1 MIPIQRSFT
10 VTRSSLPAALLA
22 TCCLYSGS
30 AAAISEELPAD
41 IVTGLLPVAS
51 YAIAYFKDDDLG
63 KGQLLRSNVA
73 SLVLTTVLRGAFNET
88 DWGERPNGD
97 PYGFPSG
104 HVAFSSASAA
114 FLQDR
119 YGWQYG
125 LPAYALVGY
134 VAYVRVN
141 GHNHHWRDAVAGAAL
156 SFGVSKLFVTP
167 EHATHLAPLI
177 GPDFFGMRW
186 QRSF

>member
-1 MIPIQRSFT
+1 M
-10 VTRSSLPAALLA
+10 TRSRLPATLLA
-22 TCCLYSGS
+22 SCCLYSGS

-41 IVTGLLPVAS
+41 IVTGLLPLTS

-63 KGQLLRSNVA
+63 KEQFLRSNVV
-73 SLVLTTVLRGAFNET
+73 SLILTTALRGAFNET
-88 DWGERPNGD
+88 SWGRRPNGD

-134 VAYVRVN
+134 VAYVRVDGN
-141 GHNHHWRDAVAGAAL
+141 NHHWRDAVAGAAL
-156 SFGVSKLFVTP
+156 SYGVSKLFVTP
-167 EHATHLAPLI
+167 ENATYLAPVI
-177 GPDFFGMRW
+177 GPDFLGMRW